1 MWGTI
6 APYIGS
12 YYHHLDNSVYVSDF
26 VIVSLISYISET
38 SFTMLACYLIRCM
51 TPFWI
56 LTIGVAIT
64 TIGIFG
70 SSYILNPYLFICVFS
85 LCIGALSSSIYLP
98 SLWILWNEYPQ
109 HKARTSGIILA
120 GYSFGPV
127 PFSILFTM
135 IVNPYDYPAETVKK
149 DGQEDEQAFGE
160 FVSYR
165 VPMTIRWMAFVIAI
179 GCLVGIICLPRKW
192 KTDSTPGSNRKPTL
206 TICDMLKSVKAW
218 NLFFM
223 LLLGISSSSYI
234 ISVYKIIGIQY
245 INDDHYVSFTG
256 SLSFFISC
264 FGRILYGI
272 LFDRYYWKR
281 VMVVTYLLIMFLFL
295 TFGFCLDNKFLYS
308 FWVIAIG
315 FLGAS
320 IYNSVLIQSD
330 KDFPL
335 DKWILSYICLSFII
349 DFALPYIFEKWIT
362 PEIGYFASFCI
373 IAALSGVAVL
383 QVIFHPDKAG
393 LVVDKKDVEDQFI
406 S

>member
-26 VIVSLISYISET
+26 IIGSLISYISET
-38 SFTMLACYLIRCM
+38 SFTMLACYLIRCV

-56 LTIGVAIT
+56 LTIGVSIT

-70 SSYILNPYLFICVFS
+70 SSYILNPYLFIWVFS

-165 VPMTIRWMAFVIAI
+165 VPMTIRWMAFAIAI
-179 GCLVGIICLPRKW
+179 GCFVGVICLPRKW
-192 KTDSTPGSNRKPTL
+192 KTDSTPASNRNPTL

-223 LLLGISSSSYI
+223 LLLGMSSNAYFLN
-234 ISVYKIIGIQY
+234 VYKIIGIQH
-245 INDDHYVSFTG
+245 IKDDHYVSFTG
-256 SLSFFISC
+256 SLAFFVSC
-264 FGRILYGI
+264 FGRIFYGI

-281 VMVVTYLLIMFLFL
+281 VMVVTYLITIVLLV

-308 FWVIAIG
+308 FWVVAIG

-335 DKWILSYICLSFII
+335 DKWILSYICLAFII

-362 PEIGYFASFCI
+362 PEIGYDASLCIFAAFTG
-373 IAALSGVAVL
+373 AAVL
-383 QVIFHPDKAG
+383 QVIFHPDKVS
-393 LVVDKKDVEDQFI
+393 LDVDKKDDEEQFI